1 MNFIVRGEVLTMK
14 GVLDF
19 VSFVFRTKEKAIEVA
34 KKILE
39 AVK

>member
-1 MNFIVRGEVLTMK
+1 MESI
-14 GVLDF
+14 LDF

-34 KKILE
+34 KKMLE